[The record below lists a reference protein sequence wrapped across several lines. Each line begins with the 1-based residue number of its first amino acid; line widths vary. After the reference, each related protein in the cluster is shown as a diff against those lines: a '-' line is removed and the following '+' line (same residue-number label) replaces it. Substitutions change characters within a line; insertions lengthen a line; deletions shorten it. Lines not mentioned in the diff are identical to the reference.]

1 MAMYDF
7 SGKKG
12 VVTAASAGIGKAVA
26 QVLSTQGVELL
37 ISSGNDK
44 RIQAAADDISSITG
58 NPVHWQKCDLKKL
71 GEVDSL
77 KDKVVEKFGKL
88 DFIVINYG
96 DPKLDEFMKLEE
108 NDWNES
114 INMFIGST
122 VKLVKG
128 LVPHLNTP
136 GGRIIFIT
144 SSTTRQA
151 RESFALSGAL
161 RAAVVNLGKILS
173 LELAPGGLT
182 VNSISQGFFNTDR
195 LKGVLRRNASING
208 TSMEVELERIEKQV
222 PVGRVGKPEEIG
234 KLVAFLCSEDASYI
248 NGTNIPIDGGS
259 TRYPY

>member
-1 MAMYDF
+1 MARYDF

-12 VVTAASAGIGKAVA
+12 IITAASKGIGKAVSK
-26 QVLSTQGVELL
+26 VLSSNGAELL
-37 ISSGNDK
+37 ISSGNEERVSITASK
-44 RIQAAADDISSITG
+44 ISELTG
-58 NPVHWQKCDLKKL
+58 NPVHWQKCNLKDLSDVELLKKN
-71 GEVDSL
+71 VI
-77 KDKVVEKFGKL
+77 EKFGKL

-96 DPKLDEFMKLEE
+96 DPKLDHFMNLEKS
-108 NDWNES
+108 DWDDS

-122 VKLVKG
+122 VHLVKG
-128 LVPHLNTP
+128 LVPHMNLP

-151 RESFALSGAL
+151 RETFSLSGAL

-173 LELAPGGLT
+173 LELAPMGLT

-195 LKGVLRRNASING
+195 LRSILERNASNNG
-208 TSMEVELERIEKQV
+208 TSVEEELEKINRQV
-222 PVGRVGKPEEIG
+222 PVGRVGEPEEIG
-234 KLVAFLCSEDASYI
+234 ELVAFLCSKEASYI